1 GSFEVLGPL
10 GAGGM
15 GEVYRASDTR
25 LGRDVAIKILPEAFA
40 QDPGSLARFEREA
53 RLLASVNH
61 PGLAAI
67 YGIEQAGPVRYIVME
82 LVPGE
87 TLAEQLARGPLA
99 IAEALRLA
107 RQIAEALEAAHE
119 RGIVHRDL
127 KPSNIKVTPEGKVK
141 VLDLGLAKA
150 MDSKIEAGDTSR
162 SPTMMLDQTR
172 PGVILGTAE
181 FMSPEQARGK
191 AVDKRTDIWAFGCVL
206 YEMLSGWRVFRGE
219 TTSDVLA
226 AILTAE
232 PEWDKL
238 PEQTPPRVRD
248 LLQRCLKKDANE
260 RLRDIGDA
268 RLELDTSVVEISPSG
283 PAEAVLPRH
292 RSPRRIRRLLMAA
305 GVAAAAVLAGWLLL
319 ARRDTSSRAVG
330 QRSFVVLPSRDLSGT
345 REGQLV
351 GDAFVETLS
360 VRLGQLP
367 GVQVVTPTAAVAAA
381 DRHTDPFQAAQSV
394 GARFAVRSS
403 FMRNGDLVRITYSV
417 WNVRDRTQVA
427 GGTIDGSASALFEI
441 QDRFA
446 ESVTADL
453 DPARKALAGGKTR
466 PTPPGLESA
475 GAQERYL
482 QAIGALQRYDKA
494 ASVEE
499 AIRLLDALAAEA
511 PRAALVQAARGRAY
525 LYEFQL
531 KKDRS
536 WAYRAREAAETAR
549 TLDPALSEVD
559 VTLGETY
566 LATGEN
572 GDAEQAFR
580 RALVSHPGD
589 AAALVGVGKARE
601 RAGDFAAAEGSYRK
615 AIARQP
621 FLFAP
626 YNELG
631 AMFAERGRYRDAAR
645 VFRSLTEL
653 APDSYRAF
661 SNLGGTLQMD
671 CDFEGAATAYRKAL
685 DLGPTNATAAS
696 NLGMNHLW
704 RGRAVEAVGF
714 LEKASRERPG
724 DFEIWGN
731 LGDAYRAASRSED
744 AARAYGRSIQ
754 LASEQLLLN
763 ARDPAAHSFLAT
775 SLARTGRVA
784 EAGPHVLK
792 AIELGH
798 GDPNILLDA
807 AVVAALAGRRA
818 ESIEWIRKAV
828 AGGYCR
834 QIVSRQPEFEPLR
847 SDPTFQTIVA
857 APRKAAGF

>member
-1 GSFEVLGPL
+1 
-10 GAGGM
+10 M
-15 GEVYRASDTR
+15 
-25 LGRDVAIKILPEAFA
+25 
-40 QDPGSLARFEREA
+40 
-53 RLLASVNH
+53 
-61 PGLAAI
+61 
-67 YGIEQAGPVRYIVME
+67 
-82 LVPGE
+82 
-87 TLAEQLARGPLA
+87 
-99 IAEALRLA
+99 
-107 RQIAEALEAAHE
+107 
-119 RGIVHRDL
+119 
-127 KPSNIKVTPEGKVK
+127 
-141 VLDLGLAKA
+141 
-150 MDSKIEAGDTSR
+150 
-162 SPTMMLDQTR
+162 
-172 PGVILGTAE
+172 
-181 FMSPEQARGK
+181 
-191 AVDKRTDIWAFGCVL
+191 
-206 YEMLSGWRVFRGE
+206 
-219 TTSDVLA
+219 
-226 AILTAE
+226 
-232 PEWDKL
+232 
-238 PEQTPPRVRD
+238 
-248 LLQRCLKKDANE
+248 
-260 RLRDIGDA
+260 
-268 RLELDTSVVEISPSG
+268 
-283 PAEAVLPRH
+283 
-292 RSPRRIRRLLMAA
+292 
-305 GVAAAAVLAGWLLL
+305 
-319 ARRDTSSRAVG
+319 
-330 QRSFVVLPSRDLSGT
+330 
-345 REGQLV
+345 
-351 GDAFVETLS
+351 
-360 VRLGQLP
+360 
-367 GVQVVTPTAAVAAA
+367 
-381 DRHTDPFQAAQSV
+381 
-394 GARFAVRSS
+394 
-403 FMRNGDLVRITYSV
+403 
-417 WNVRDRTQVA
+417 
-427 GGTIDGSASALFEI
+427 
-441 QDRFA
+441 
-446 ESVTADL
+446 
-453 DPARKALAGGKTR
+453 
-466 PTPPGLESA
+466 
-475 GAQERYL
+475 
-482 QAIGALQRYDKA
+482 
-494 ASVEE
+494 
-499 AIRLLDALAAEA
+499 
-511 PRAALVQAARGRAY
+511 QAARGRAY

-536 WAYRAREAAETAR
+536 WADRAREAAETAR

-580 RALVSHPGD
+580 RALASHPGD

-685 DLGPTNATAAS
+685 EIGPTNATAAS
-696 NLGMNHLW
+696 NLGMNQLW

-714 LEKASRERPG
+714 LEKASRERPS
-724 DFEIWGN
+724 DFQIWGN

-744 AARAYGRSIQ
+744 AARAYGRSIE

-792 AIELGH
+792 AIDLGH

-818 ESIEWIRKAV
+818 ESIEWLRKAV

-847 SDPTFQTIVA
+847 SDPAFQTIVA